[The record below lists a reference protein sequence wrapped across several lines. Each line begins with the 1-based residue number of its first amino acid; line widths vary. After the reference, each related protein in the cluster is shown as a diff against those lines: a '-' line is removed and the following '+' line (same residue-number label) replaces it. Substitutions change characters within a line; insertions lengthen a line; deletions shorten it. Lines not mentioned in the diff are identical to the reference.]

1 MSLPNYTIIIEP
13 ASAEDGGGFLAF
25 VPDLPGR
32 MSDGDTY
39 EQAAANVAGAIESW
53 IEAAEEIGR
62 PVPVS
67 TPHRAV
73 V

>member
-13 ASAEDGGGFLAF
+13 ASAADGGGFLAF

-39 EQAAANVAGAIESW
+39 EQAAANVAGAIES
-53 IEAAEEIGR
+53 
-62 PVPVS
+62 
-67 TPHRAV
+67 
-73 V
+73 